1 MSGATTTIRKS
12 GRLASKTAVP
22 YKEKKIPKLSKAR
35 VSKRVVV
42 QKSQTVSSTVKI
54 NEKQVKTEKVKVDK
68 IKVEKK
74 TNISAFSNAPSA
86 SYVLSDAN
94 HLEDAIEHFK
104 KHDPKLAS
112 YLNEE
117 TIANFRK
124 RLARKRGV
132 DPFRTLA
139 SGIIYQQIHGK
150 AAASIEA
157 RFIKLFDTTDAKENW
172 YPSPDDVLSKSI
184 EELKSAGLSA
194 RKAEYIQCLAQKF
207 NDKTITPEN
216 FANMTD
222 QEIGEQL
229 IQVKGIGQWTVD
241 MFLMQELGHSDIMPL
256 GDLGVRKGVAQHFN
270 LSMPSDKKKI
280 FPLPHH
286 MVELTD
292 IWRPYR
298 TLGSWLMWRLLDIK
312 VTGDE
317 IEEEGV

>member
-1 MSGATTTIRKS
+1 G
-12 GRLASKTAVP
+12 
-22 YKEKKIPKLSKAR
+22 
-35 VSKRVVV
+35 
-42 QKSQTVSSTVKI
+42 
-54 NEKQVKTEKVKVDK
+54 D
-68 IKVEKK
+68 
-74 TNISAFSNAPSA
+74 
-86 SYVLSDAN
+86 
-94 HLEDAIEHFK
+94 HLEKAIAHFK
-104 KHDPKLAS
+104 QHDPKLAS
-112 YLNEE
+112 YLNED
-117 TIANFRK
+117 TIENFRK
-124 RLARKRGV
+124 RIARKRGV

-157 RFIKLFDTTDAKENW
+157 RFIKLFDSTSDTPR

-194 RKAEYIQCLAQKF
+194 RKSEYIQCLAQKF
-207 NDKTITPEN
+207 KDKTITPEN
-216 FANMTD
+216 FGNMTD

-270 LSMPSDKKKI
+270 LAMPSDKKKV

-292 IWRPYR
+292 SWRPYR

-312 VTGDE
+312 VTGDA
-317 IEEEGV
+317 IEEGDEEDV

>member
-1 MSGATTTIRKS
+1 MSVTTTIRKS
-12 GRLASKTAVP
+12 GRLASKTAIP
-22 YKEKKIPKLSKAR
+22 YKEKKIPKLSKTR
-35 VSKRVVV
+35 ISKKVVV
-42 QKSQTVSSTVKI
+42 QKSQTVSSITKI
-54 NEKQVKTEKVKVDK
+54 NEKTQKIKVGK

-74 TNISAFSNAPSA
+74 AKIPAFSNAPSA
-86 SYVLSDAN
+86 SYVLSDGD
-94 HLEDAIEHFK
+94 HLEKAIAHFK
-104 KHDPKLAS
+104 QHDPKLAS
-112 YLNEE
+112 YLNEDTVE
-117 TIANFRK
+117 NFRK
-124 RLARKRGV
+124 RIARKRGV

-139 SGIIYQQIHGK
+139 GGIIYQQIHGK

-157 RFIKLFDTTDAKENW
+157 RFIKLFDTSDTPK

-216 FANMTD
+216 FVNMTD
-222 QEIGEQL
+222 EEIGEQL
-229 IQVKGIGQWTVD
+229 IKVKGIGQWTVD

-270 LSMPSDKKKI
+270 LAMPSDKKKV

-312 VTGDE
+312 VTGDT
-317 IEEEGV
+317 IEEEGA